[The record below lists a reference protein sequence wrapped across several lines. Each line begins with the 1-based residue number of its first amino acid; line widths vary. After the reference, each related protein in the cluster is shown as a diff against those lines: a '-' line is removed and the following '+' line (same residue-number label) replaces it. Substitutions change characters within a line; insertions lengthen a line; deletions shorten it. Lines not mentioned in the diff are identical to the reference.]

1 MQSAPSTHGTYV
13 TKLLDSFQHKGPN
26 GIHLC
31 LVYEIMGPDIESMVE
46 ELPDL
51 TSRNNE
57 GVNIRY
63 PTWMT
68 KSILRQVLQ
77 GLVFLHKQGI
87 VHGDIQPGNV
97 LFSIRSLS
105 SYSLEELEQDISD
118 QEDISQPVE
127 RLDGKIDLWA
137 PKYLVEPQSLADYVI
152 IEPGFTVKLSDMGSG
167 KYTTLWYSSSVTFDL
182 HHIIFKQK
190 VNE

>member
-1 MQSAPSTHGTYV
+1 
-13 TKLLDSFQHKGPN
+13 
-26 GIHLC
+26 
-31 LVYEIMGPDIESMVE
+31 MGPDIDSMVE

-51 TSRNNE
+51 TSRNNK

-97 LFSIRSLS
+97 LFSVRSLS
-105 SYSLEELEQDISD
+105 SYTLEELEQDIND
-118 QEDISQPVE
+118 REGISQPVE

-137 PKYLVEPQSLADYVI
+137 PKYLVEPRSLADYAI

-167 KYTTLWYSSSVTFDL
+167 KYTTFWYSSSTTFDL
-182 HHIIFKQK
+182 HPIIFKQK
-190 VNE
+190 SVNE